1 MPVRIYAQVLGVVLL
16 LLGILGL
23 LLGERA
29 LLGIVNIDIVEDIV
43 HLITGGIL
51 AYVGFGQRDEGVA
64 RSVVGA
70 LGVVYLLVGVLGFVL
85 PSLFGLLPHGYSVAD
100 NLIHLALGILSLV
113 VAFAFGS
120 SSRTARAQ
128 SKRSTDS
135 SSCRRGFVCPG
146 PLFEKL
152 CLSMAKACFV
162 AVVVFGVS
170 GGGFVT
176 QGLLG
181 LLGGGFVC
189 EKRRAR
195 QS

>member
-1 MPVRIYAQVLGVVLL
+1 MPVRIYAQVVGAVLL
-16 LLGILGL
+16 LLGVLGL

-29 LLGIVNIDIVEDIV
+29 WLGIVNIDIVEDIV

-100 NLIHLALGILSLV
+100 NLIHLALGVLNLV

-120 SSRTARAQ
+120 SSRTARA
-128 SKRSTDS
+128 
-135 SSCRRGFVCPG
+135 
-146 PLFEKL
+146 
-152 CLSMAKACFV
+152 
-162 AVVVFGVS
+162 
-170 GGGFVT
+170 
-176 QGLLG
+176 
-181 LLGGGFVC
+181 
-189 EKRRAR
+189 
-195 QS
+195 